1 MINKTF
7 FFNVIWSMG
16 SHILSRGMLLLSGM
30 LLARNLPVDDF
41 ATYNF
46 FIMTATIISNY
57 SSMGLGVSSSRFFAE
72 KKENQNTLILGNL
85 YSISLILAIIS
96 STLTFLFIDKVW
108 SIETYYKWLISV
120 TVFFLILNI
129 VPTGG
134 VMGVEKYKDLFFLSI
149 FNTFIMLIG
158 VFITIRTNNI
168 SIQIYA
174 YILSIVFLISAQSY
188 ILKEETDLF
197 RKVENFIIRKN
208 AIKEIISFGGVMSLV
223 SILAATAPWLLG
235 KIILD
240 KYSSL
245 YFSVYSIGLQWFS
258 LAMFIPGIVS
268 RLILPRLVKQY
279 KVDNQSKKEVRL
291 TLLVTLSVSL
301 LFLIIGTILS
311 PHIMN
316 WYGKEYTDFHEVIIL
331 FFIISV
337 IYTPINVLGNII
349 IIKVNTR
356 SWLFI
361 TSIWFVFILSS
372 VYPLMSYFGFLGAL
386 YAQGIAAILLNI
398 ISYHFCRKK
407 ELI

>member
-1 MINKTF
+1 MINKIF

-108 SIETYYKWLISV
+108 SIETYYKWLISA

-158 VFITIRTNNI
+158 VFITIKTNNI

>member
-1 MINKTF
+1 MINKIF

-96 STLTFLFIDKVW
+96 STLTFLFIDKLW
-108 SIETYYKWLISV
+108 TIETYYKWLIST

-188 ILKEETDLF
+188 ILKEETD
-197 RKVENFIIRKN
+197 
-208 AIKEIISFGGVMSLV
+208 
-223 SILAATAPWLLG
+223 
-235 KIILD
+235 
-240 KYSSL
+240 
-245 YFSVYSIGLQWFS
+245 
-258 LAMFIPGIVS
+258 
-268 RLILPRLVKQY
+268 
-279 KVDNQSKKEVRL
+279 
-291 TLLVTLSVSL
+291 
-301 LFLIIGTILS
+301 
-311 PHIMN
+311 
-316 WYGKEYTDFHEVIIL
+316 
-331 FFIISV
+331 
-337 IYTPINVLGNII
+337 
-349 IIKVNTR
+349 
-356 SWLFI
+356 
-361 TSIWFVFILSS
+361 
-372 VYPLMSYFGFLGAL
+372 
-386 YAQGIAAILLNI
+386 
-398 ISYHFCRKK
+398 
-407 ELI
+407 